1 MCRTKFVLV
10 FLCLV
15 HLVQPRKLYYPNP
28 HDPSAIVFEGPTN
41 YETRKASE
49 NEIETDIVD
58 PTFVR
63 FGEIGVPEIAPK
75 KAPKQFD
82 SGFYFPED

>member
-28 HDPSAIVFEGPTN
+28 NDPSAIVFEGPTN
-41 YETRKASE
+41 YDTRKASE
-49 NEIETDIVD
+49 NEVEEDVLD

-63 FGEIGVPEIAPK
+63 FGEIGEGEATSTQPPESV
-75 KAPKQFD
+75 D
-82 SGFYFPED
+82 SGFFFPDD